1 MRQGDRN
8 RSMLLRLVRRAAA
21 VRSGRTL
28 TALLGI
34 TVGCAV
40 ATAMLN
46 LYADIDSKLTA
57 EFSKFGANIIVAAR
71 PGESLTPAS
80 LQRISNLL
88 KPNDTAIPVAYAVAK
103 AEDGRPVVVVGTDI
117 ANMSRLNPWWS
128 ITGDGDAS
136 PVLVGQRATSALS
149 GSRTLTFKG
158 RSYVVPAGRI
168 LRTGGPEDSRIYIA
182 LPEFERWTGVAP
194 STAEIYAAGS
204 NAEIAATIQ
213 RLQSQI
219 PEAEVRPVRQIV
231 ETETRVLGKTRMVLL
246 ASTLMIALMIAL
258 CVLATLT
265 ASVLEQRKDFALMK
279 ALGSSQ
285 RAVNTIFICESLAL
299 GTIGAV
305 LGFALGC
312 GLAAWIGKANFH
324 ATIAPHFSLFAPVLI
339 GCLLLTLLSAVIPLA
354 QLQKLQP
361 AVMLR
366 GD

>member
-1 MRQGDRN
+1 MRHGERN
-8 RSMLLRLVRRAAA
+8 RSMLWRLIGRAAA
-21 VRSGRTL
+21 VRRGRTL

-57 EFSKFGANIIVAAR
+57 EFSKFGANIIVAAK
-71 PGESLTPAS
+71 PGEVLSAAS
-80 LQRISNLL
+80 LQRTAQALQ
-88 KPNDTAIPVAYAVAK
+88 PGDTAIPVAYAVAK
-103 AEDGRPVVVVGTDI
+103 AEDGRPVVVVGADV
-117 ANMSRLNPWWS
+117 NKLRQLNSWWS
-128 ITGDGDAS
+128 ISGNRDGTA
-136 PVLVGQRATSALS
+136 LIGERAASALRA
-149 GSRTLTFKG
+149 SRELTFKG
-158 RSYVVPAGRI
+158 RTYVLPAGRT
-168 LRTGGPEDSRIYIA
+168 LRTGGPEDSRIYID
-182 LPEFERWTGVAP
+182 LPEFEKWPGVAP
-194 STAEIYAAGS
+194 STVEIYAAGS
-204 NAEIAATIQ
+204 NADVTATIQ
-213 RLQSQI
+213 RLQAQLGD
-219 PEAEVRPVRQIV
+219 AEVRPVRQIV

-285 RAVNTIFICESLAL
+285 RAVNAIFISESLAM
-299 GTIGAV
+299 GAIGAV

-324 ATIAPHFSLFAPVLI
+324 TSIAPHVSLFFPVLI